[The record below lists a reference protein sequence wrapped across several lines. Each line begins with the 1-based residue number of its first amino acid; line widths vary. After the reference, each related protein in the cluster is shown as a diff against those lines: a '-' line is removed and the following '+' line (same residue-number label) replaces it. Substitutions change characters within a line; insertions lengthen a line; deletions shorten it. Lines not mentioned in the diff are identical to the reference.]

1 MKKLFLLFLI
11 VPLLWVG
18 SCSSDSGSS
27 ISVSLDK
34 DSVTLVVGK
43 TAKLTA
49 TVSPADT
56 PNKAITWSTSNAGIA
71 TVSGGTVTA
80 VAEGTA
86 TITVTTKDGGKTANC
101 TVKVTSRPITD
112 IGAKDGVSGK
122 TAAAYFA
129 EKNVFVGWNLGN
141 AFDAGSGYGSWTRRI
156 DKDFLP
162 KVKEE
167 GFSMV
172 RIPVTWNT
180 STSAILTS
188 TGSGASTVWNYSSF
202 NETNFKKTLAD
213 VKQVVDWA
221 YDAGLVTI
229 INIHHDGNS
238 ANNWLSVTKAAT
250 TPATKTGMF
259 DVFTQIWELLA
270 EEFKDYGD
278 WLVFEPFNELHDGG
292 WGWGTINTDE
302 FTVINELN
310 QTFTDT
316 VRAVGGK
323 NTERFL
329 VVQPYCA
336 KPHQALN
343 NTFNLPTDT
352 ATGKQIVSM
361 HFYDPENFALNGNN
375 NTISWGSASD
385 KSNITT
391 AFESYA
397 NKFTKNNIPIILGEC
412 GPTYQNRGDAGQKA
426 TAHASRLLYIEYV
439 YAEARKNNIVPVYWD
454 NGTIW
459 ASSVGENFGLWDR
472 RPSGDLKVIPEMQ
485 EIIDTM
491 IDAVQ

>member
-1 MKKLFLLFLI
+1 MKKLFLLLLI

-49 TVSPADT
+49 AVSPADA
-56 PNKAITWSTSNAGIA
+56 PNKAITWTTSNAGIA
-71 TVSGGTVTA
+71 TVTAGTVTA

-101 TVKVTSRPITD
+101 AVTVTPRPITD
-112 IGAKDGVSGK
+112 IGAKDGLSGK
-122 TAAAYFA
+122 TAAEYYK
-129 EKNVFVGWNLGN
+129 EKNVYIGWNLGN
-141 AFDAGSGYGSWTRRI
+141 AFDAGSGYGSWTRKI

-162 KVKEE
+162 KVKEA

-180 STSAILTS
+180 NANPILTS
-188 TGSGASTVWNYSSF
+188 TGSGASIVWNYSSF

-229 INIHHDGNS
+229 INIHHDGS
-238 ANNWLSVTKAAT
+238 GTNNWLSVTKAAT
-250 TPATKTGMF
+250 NTTTNTGMTN
-259 DVFTQIWELLA
+259 VFTKIWELLA
-270 EEFKDYGD
+270 EEFKNYGD
-278 WLVFEPFNELHDGG
+278 WLIFEPFNELHNNG
-292 WGWGTINTDE
+292 WGWGTINPNE
-302 FTVINELN
+302 FDVINNLN
-310 QTFTDT
+310 QIFTDT
-316 VRAVGGK
+316 VRAAGGK

-336 KPHQALN
+336 KPHMALE
-343 NTFNLPTDT
+343 NTFVLPTDT
-352 ATGKQIVSM
+352 ATSKQIVSM
-361 HFYDPENFALNGNN
+361 HYYDPEEFALRGNDTN
-375 NTISWGSASD
+375 WGGDSD
-385 KSNITT
+385 KIRLTND
-391 AFESYA
+391 FNSYA
-397 NKFTKNNIPIILGEC
+397 NTFTKKSIPVILGEC
-412 GPTYQNRGDAGQKA
+412 GATYQNRSDAGQKA
-426 TAHASRLLYIEYV
+426 TAHANRLLYMDWMCSQAKE
-439 YAEARKNNIVPVYWD
+439 NNIIPVYWD
-454 NGTIW
+454 NGTTSN
-459 ASSVGENFGLWDR
+459 ASIGENFGLWDR
-472 RPSGDLKVIPEMQ
+472 RSQGDLGVIPGMQ

-491 IDAVQ
+491 IKAVQ